1 MDVAVI
7 GAGSMAKALGTRA
20 VIAGHTVE
28 IAHRDATKA
37 EALTRHLEAES
48 SVADVSA
55 TTLGKPL
62 TAEVVLLAV
71 PYEAVPEVLEAYGDE
86 LRDRVL
92 VDMSNP
98 VDWDTMEGLTVAP
111 TTSAAEEIAKIAPK
125 GARVVKAFNTTFA
138 KTLVDRK
145 VDGVGVDVFVA
156 ADDDEARG
164 AVMDLVRDFGLRP
177 IDVGGL
183 RHARELE
190 AAQLMHIRLQSGLE
204 TRYASALK
212 LLP

>member
-28 IAHRDATKA
+28 IAHRDAAKA
-37 EALTRHLEAES
+37 EELTRHLEAES
-48 SVADVSA
+48 SVADVTA
-55 TTLGKPL
+55 TALGKPL

-71 PYEAVPEVLEAYGDE
+71 PYEAVPGVLESYGDQ
-86 LRDRVL
+86 LRGRVL

-98 VDWDTMEGLTVAP
+98 VDWDTMEGLTVAA
-111 TTSAAEEIAKIAPK
+111 TTSAAEEIAKLAD
-125 GARVVKAFNTTFA
+125 GAHVVKAFNTTFA
-138 KTLVDRK
+138 STLLDRK
-145 VDGVGVDVFVA
+145 VAGVGVDVFVA
-156 ADDDEARG
+156 GDDDEAKG
-164 AVMDLVRDFGLRP
+164 LVVDLVRDFGLRP
-177 IDVGGL
+177 IDAGGL

-190 AAQLMHIRLQSGLE
+190 AMQLLHIRLQSGLE

>member
-98 VDWDTMEGLTVAP
+98 VDWDTMDGLTVPP
-111 TTSAAEEIAKIAPK
+111 TTSAAEEIAKLAPE

-138 KTLVDRK
+138 QTLLDRK
-145 VDGVGVDVFVA
+145 VGDVGVDVFVA
-156 ADDDEARG
+156 GDGDAKAT
-164 AVMDLVRDFGLRP
+164 VVDLVRDFGLRP
-177 IDVGGL
+177 IDVGEL

-190 AAQLMHIRLQSGLE
+190 AMQLMHIRLQSGFE
-204 TRYASALK
+204 TRYASTLK